1 MEIFHRHMHFEV
13 NLSVLLTSLILDQ
26 ELSFCS
32 CKIQLVPSRYDIY
45 SAKGI
50 RFTDVPM
57 QIAGHTKQKKNEY
70 CPIFLTE

>member
-1 MEIFHRHMHFEV
+1 MEIFHRHMHFDV

-50 RFTDVPM
+50 RFTDGADANSLWP
-57 QIAGHTKQKKNEY
+57 HETKKE
-70 CPIFLTE
+70 